1 MKRTLIGLGLIASLM
16 GGEVL
21 AKGFT
26 YPGKKTHDFQS
37 NPIDFPDDYYSN
49 HSMGC
54 LILGE
59 CKEGV
64 VEVKSLR
71 DVEEYFSKY
80 LGDRKEFDAIL
91 SELNKA
97 GSKVFIAPSEY
108 FPIGHRGVYHTVS
121 NNFYLNTQHVHK
133 YHVLMSVMRHEAW
146 HAAQD
151 CMGGTIDNNIIALI
165 MSEDKV
171 PEIWQEM
178 VRRTYPEYAWPWEK
192 EATWAGKTEGMTLA
206 ALKACNT
213 GAMWE
218 IYPPTPLT
226 REYLI
231 EEGYMNE

>member
-108 FPIGHRGVYHTVS
+108 FPIGHRGVYHTVK
-121 NNFYLNTQHVHK
+121 NNFYLNDSTCSQISCVDVS
-133 YHVLMSVMRHEAW
+133 YE
-146 HAAQD
+146 
-151 CMGGTIDNNIIALI
+151 T
-165 MSEDKV
+165 
-171 PEIWQEM
+171 
-178 VRRTYPEYAWPWEK
+178 
-192 EATWAGKTEGMTLA
+192 
-206 ALKACNT
+206 
-213 GAMWE
+213 
-218 IYPPTPLT
+218 
-226 REYLI
+226 
-231 EEGYMNE
+231 